1 MKHGIVTFLGIMLL
15 ASFSTAQKKDEINFS
30 DPFQIDSSAY
40 FLIPRLVDS
49 DNQEAYGK
57 GKGFL
62 PWGSYSEIYF
72 YNAATHQSK
81 KLFNGQLVLINSFST
96 RRNYYENVK
105 EPDTPPNILPSH
117 IVYLARTDNF
127 NRDNGLDT
135 DDPQYLFLSSKT
147 GDHLKQIT
155 PNGMNVVSWTLSKD
169 KKMLLVKLQNDKNG
183 NKKFGNGDD
192 ELYYRVE
199 LLDNISSIQCE
210 PIVL

>member
-1 MKHGIVTFLGIMLL
+1 MKQEFVTFLGIILIT
-15 ASFSTAQKKDEINFS
+15 SFSNAQKKDEINFS
-30 DPFQIDSSAY
+30 DPFQVDSSAY
-40 FLIPRLVDS
+40 FLVPRLVDS

-72 YNAATHQSK
+72 YNANTHQTK

-96 RRNYYENVK
+96 RRHYYENVK
-105 EPDTPPNILPSH
+105 EPDTPPNILPNH
-117 IVYLARTDNF
+117 ILYLARTDNF

-135 DDPQYLFLSSKT
+135 DDPQYLYLSTKT
-147 GDHLKQIT
+147 GDQLKQIT
-155 PNGMNVVSWTLSKD
+155 PKGLNVVSWTLSKD

-192 ELYYRVE
+192 ELYYRID
-199 LLDNISSIQCE
+199 LLDDISSIRCE
-210 PIVL
+210 PIIL